1 MEKKFIHGMKVKN
14 IMLIMM
20 DKKKEKKFLNT
31 LIEEFIMEN
40 ELIVNYLGKK
50 KLSTKMGNKNW
61 DMELKLIN

>member
-40 ELIVNYLGKK
+40 ELIVNNLGKK
-50 KLSTKMGNKNW
+50 N
-61 DMELKLIN
+61 